1 MGRLGVLTFTH
12 GAIDQLEALGTEALV
27 GTFRV
32 LALASEAAVLGTF
45 TLIHICRVTQGGGS

>member
-1 MGRLGVLTFTH
+1 MLTCTH

-45 TLIHICRVTQGGGS
+45 TLINICRVTQGGGS

>member
-1 MGRLGVLTFTH
+1 MLTFTH

-45 TLIHICRVTQGGGS
+45 TLIDICRVTQGGGS